1 MNALK
6 QGLALGARKV
16 HFLEVIMHFNHLG
29 EHDVSWFFWTFP
41 QRSEKKTFEFQEN
54 LVKILI
60 WRSRSNDLSASPTDL
75 STEADWKWH
84 CAPHAGLI
92 RWKSDVMSRTV
103 FCFRIEKS
111 DPLTEDFRKNLDVER
126 WSFHPEFHNY
136 QIGLTGREFLDGLK
150 VTEKML
156 PLEDSSAQRAW
167 LQPGNN
173 KSDGWATCF
182 EDLINCQLVSNINI
196 IIIIIIIII
205 ISITCLISILW
216 QKVSQ
221 KTLLKLVKLGVFLFM
236 FLLGNIIRLVRL

>member
-29 EHDVSWFFWTFP
+29 EHDVSWFFWTFSP
-41 QRSEKKTFEFQEN
+41 KERKKNVWIPGKSGQDSYLEKPFQWPFSFTHWF
-54 LVKILI
+54 I
-60 WRSRSNDLSASPTDL
+60 
-75 STEADWKWH
+75 DWGRLEVAL
-84 CAPHAGLI
+84 CPHAGLI

-196 IIIIIIIII
+196 IIIIIII
-205 ISITCLISILW
+205 SITCLISILW